1 VSILVAVWL
10 PYCSRHWLPM
20 IAKNQMLQELAPSE
34 STSATS
40 TPTLV
45 VVAEEHAVLET
56 LSEVGVAFTN
66 ERQLEPVLDRLLG
79 TALHVVRADAGSVML
94 LSRERDTLVVV
105 AARGP
110 RARAIIGTRQPADRS
125 VAGWALRAGETVLL
139 HGGAYTQPTSDH
151 PRDLASSIVVPLALS
166 GRLVGVLNASR
177 EPGAPRMDDTSVRLL
192 ELLANQ
198 AAILIDS
205 VQMLDELQRKDQR
218 LEQLVDQL
226 LGETGRRP
234 ATAVD
239 LLAPL
244 TRREQ
249 QVLELLVD
257 GLTNREIALRL
268 VVEPDTVKDH
278 VQSIIKKLGA
288 TDRTHAAV
296 IAVRGGIVS

>member
-1 VSILVAVWL
+1 MMST
-10 PYCSRHWLPM
+10 S
-20 IAKNQMLQELAPSE
+20 QMLQELATAGPLL
-34 STSATS
+34 A
-40 TPTLV
+40 V
-45 VVAEEHAVLET
+45 VPEERAVLET
-56 LSEVGVAFTN
+56 LSDIGVSFTN
-66 ERQLEPVLDRLLG
+66 ERQLDPVLDRLLG
-79 TALHVVRADAGSVML
+79 TALHIVHADAGSVML

-110 RARAIIGTRQPADRS
+110 RARTILGTRQPADRS

-139 HGGAYTQPTSDH
+139 HGSASASEQTIASDH
-151 PRDLASSIVVPLALS
+151 PRELASSVVVPLALS
-166 GRLVGVLNASR
+166 GRLVGVMNASR
-177 EPGAPRMDDTSVRLL
+177 EPGAPRMDEGSARLL

-198 AAILIDS
+198 AAILIDNA
-205 VQMLDELQRKDQR
+205 QMLDELQRKDQR

-234 ATAVD
+234 ATSVE

-249 QVLELLVD
+249 QVLEQLVD

-296 IAVRGGIVS
+296 IAVRGGLVS

>member
-1 VSILVAVWL
+1 MIGTTLMLHVAVA
-10 PYCSRHWLPM
+10 RD
-20 IAKNQMLQELAPSE
+20 ER
-34 STSATS
+34 
-40 TPTLV
+40 
-45 VVAEEHAVLET
+45 AVLDT
-56 LSEVGVAFTN
+56 LADVGVAFTA

-79 TALHVVRADAGSVML
+79 TALQIVRADAGSVML
-94 LSRERDTLVVV
+94 LSRERDSLVVV

-110 RARAIIGTRQPADRS
+110 RARTILGTRQPADRS
-125 VAGWALRAGETVLL
+125 IAGWALRAGETVLL
-139 HGGAYTQPTSDH
+139 HGSASTYEQPERPSSDH
-151 PRDLASSIVVPLALS
+151 PRELASSVVVPLALS

-177 EPGAPRMDDTSVRLL
+177 EPGAPRMDDQAARLL

-198 AAILIDS
+198 AAILVDNA
-205 VQMLDELQRKDQR
+205 QMLDELQRKDQR

-226 LGETGRRP
+226 LGESGRRP
-234 ATAVD
+234 ATPVE

-249 QVLELLVD
+249 QVVELLVD
-257 GLTNREIALRL
+257 GLTNREIAMRL

>member
-1 VSILVAVWL
+1 MLVTSL
-10 PYCSRHWLPM
+10 MH
-20 IAKNQMLQELAPSE
+20 ELATIRTALTSVDLPSAPYE
-34 STSATS
+34 R
-40 TPTLV
+40 
-45 VVAEEHAVLET
+45 AVLDSLAEG
-56 LSEVGVAFTN
+56 GVAFTN
-66 ERQLEPVLDRLLG
+66 GRQLEPVLDRLLG
-79 TALHVVRADAGSVML
+79 TALQIVRADAGSAMT
-94 LSRERDTLVVV
+94 LSRERDRLIVV

-110 RARAIIGTRQPADRS
+110 RARTIMGTRQPADRS

-177 EPGAPRMDDTSVRLL
+177 EPGAPRMDESAVRLL

-198 AAILIDS
+198 ATILIDS

-234 ATAVD
+234 ATSVD

-257 GLTNREIALRL
+257 GLTNREIAMRL

>member
-1 VSILVAVWL
+1 
-10 PYCSRHWLPM
+10 
-20 IAKNQMLQELAPSE
+20 MLQEVVPKRAGPSNG
-34 STSATS
+34 
-40 TPTLV
+40 LI
-45 VVAEEHAVLET
+45 VVAPDERAVLET
-56 LSEVGVAFTN
+56 LSEVGVAFTT
-66 ERQLEPVLDRLLG
+66 ERQLDPVLDRLLG
-79 TALHVVRADAGSVML
+79 TALQVVRADAGSVML
-94 LSRERDTLVVV
+94 LSRERDTLIVI

-110 RARAIIGTRQPADRS
+110 RARTILGSRQPADRS

-139 HGGAYTQPTSDH
+139 HGGAYSQPSSDH
-151 PRDLASSIVVPLALS
+151 PRELASSIVVPLALS
-166 GRLVGVLNASR
+166 GRLVGVMNASR
-177 EPGAPRMDDTSVRLL
+177 EPGAPRMDENAVRLL

-234 ATAVD
+234 STSVD

>member
-1 VSILVAVWL
+1 
-10 PYCSRHWLPM
+10 
-20 IAKNQMLQELAPSE
+20 MLQELAPLPIL
-34 STSATS
+34 SAGQPVLADGTAIHER
-40 TPTLV
+40 V
-45 VVAEEHAVLET
+45 VLEA
-56 LSEVGVAFTN
+56 LADVGVSFTN
-66 ERQLEPVLDRLLG
+66 ERQLDPVLDRLLG
-79 TALHVVRADAGSVML
+79 TALQVVHADAGSFML

-110 RARAIIGTRQPADRS
+110 RARTILGTRQPADRS
-125 VAGWALRAGETVLL
+125 IAGWALRAGETVLL
-139 HGGAYTQPTSDH
+139 HGGAYPGTVAQPSSDH
-151 PRDLASSIVVPLALS
+151 PRDLASSVVVPLALT

-177 EPGAPRMDDTSVRLL
+177 EPGAPRMDESTARLL

-234 ATAVD
+234 AVNVE

-257 GLTNREIALRL
+257 GLTNREIAMRL

>member
-1 VSILVAVWL
+1 MPMLVTSL
-10 PYCSRHWLPM
+10 MH
-20 IAKNQMLQELAPSE
+20 ELATIRTALTRADLPSVPYE
-34 STSATS
+34 R
-40 TPTLV
+40 
-45 VVAEEHAVLET
+45 AVLET
-56 LSEVGVAFTN
+56 LAEVGVAFTN
-66 ERQLEPVLDRLLG
+66 ERQLDPVLDRLLG
-79 TALHVVRADAGSVML
+79 TALQVVRADAGSVML

-110 RARAIIGTRQPADRS
+110 RAATILGTRQPADRS

-139 HGGAYTQPTSDH
+139 HGSAEFSTTAVSDH
-151 PRDLASSIVVPLALS
+151 PRELASSVVVPLALS

-177 EPGAPRMDDTSVRLL
+177 EPGAPRMDEQAARLL

-234 ATAVD
+234 ATSID

-257 GLTNREIALRL
+257 GLTNREIAMRL
-268 VVEPDTVKDH
+268 VVEPDTGKDH

>member
-1 VSILVAVWL
+1 MFSAELSGLLCCA
-10 PYCSRHWLPM
+10 RLPM
-20 IAKNQMLQELAPSE
+20 IDTDQMLQELAPTRALR
-34 STSATS
+34 TSAGVFAS
-40 TPTLV
+40 TD
-45 VVAEEHAVLET
+45 ERAVLDA
-56 LSEVGVAFTN
+56 LAEVGEAFTN
-66 ERQLEPVLDRLLG
+66 ERQLDPVLDRLLG
-79 TALHVVRADAGSVML
+79 TALQVVHADAGSIML

-110 RARAIIGTRQPADRS
+110 RARTIIGTRQPADRS
-125 VAGWALRAGETVLL
+125 VSGWALRAGETVLL
-139 HGGAYTQPTSDH
+139 HGSAHTQPTSDH
-151 PRDLASSIVVPLALS
+151 PRELASSVVVPLALS

-177 EPGAPRMDDTSVRLL
+177 EPGAPRMDEHSARLV
-192 ELLANQ
+192 ELVANQ

-205 VQMLDELQRKDQR
+205 VQMLEELQRKDQR

-234 ATAVD
+234 ATSVD

>member
-1 VSILVAVWL
+1 
-10 PYCSRHWLPM
+10 
-20 IAKNQMLQELAPSE
+20 MLQEVALDGVAPSRAGGRSLAVPDE
-34 STSATS
+34 R
-40 TPTLV
+40 
-45 VVAEEHAVLET
+45 AVLEA
-56 LSEVGVAFTN
+56 LAEVGVAFTN
-66 ERQLEPVLDRLLG
+66 ERPLDPVLDRLLG
-79 TALHVVRADAGSVML
+79 TALQVVRADAGSIML

-110 RARAIIGTRQPADRS
+110 RARTILGTRQPADRS

-139 HGGAYTQPTSDH
+139 HGGAYPQPTSAQPSSDH
-151 PRDLASSIVVPLALS
+151 PRDLASAIVVPLALS
-166 GRLVGVLNASR
+166 GRLVGVMNASR
-177 EPGAPRMDDTSVRLL
+177 EPGAPRMDEHAALLL

-226 LGETGRRP
+226 LGETGRRT
-234 ATAVD
+234 ATNVE

-257 GLTNREIALRL
+257 GLTNREIAMRL

>member
-1 VSILVAVWL
+1 MV
-10 PYCSRHWLPM
+10 
-20 IAKNQMLQELAPSE
+20 QELAPHRAL
-34 STSATS
+34 TSSA
-40 TPTLV
+40 
-45 VVAEEHAVLET
+45 VALAVPDERVVLET
-56 LSEVGVAFTN
+56 LAEVGVAFTN

-79 TALHVVRADAGSVML
+79 TALQIVRADAGSVML
-94 LSRERDTLVVV
+94 LSRERDTLAVV

-110 RARAIIGTRQPADRS
+110 RARTILGTRQPADPS

-139 HGGAYTQPTSDH
+139 HGGAYAQPSLAHPSSDH
-151 PRDLASSIVVPLALS
+151 PRELASAVVVPLALS

-177 EPGAPRMDDTSVRLL
+177 EPGAPHMDEHTARLL
-192 ELLANQ
+192 ELVANQ

-205 VQMLDELQRKDQR
+205 VQMLEELQRNDQR
-218 LEQLVDQL
+218 PEQLADQP

-234 ATAVD
+234 ATSVD

-249 QVLELLVD
+249 QVLELLGD

>member
-1 VSILVAVWL
+1 
-10 PYCSRHWLPM
+10 
-20 IAKNQMLQELAPSE
+20 MLHELAPTRALHS
-34 STSATS
+34 ST
-40 TPTLV
+40 
-45 VVAEEHAVLET
+45 AVLAVPDERAVLDT
-56 LSEVGVAFTN
+56 LAEVGVAFMN
-66 ERQLEPVLDRLLG
+66 ERQLDPVLDRLLA
-79 TALHVVRADAGSVML
+79 TALQIVRADAGSIML

-110 RARAIIGTRQPADRS
+110 RARTILGTRQPADRS
-125 VAGWALRAGETVLL
+125 IAGWALRAGETVLL
-139 HGGAYTQPTSDH
+139 HGSAAPGPLAGPASDH
-151 PRDLASSIVVPLALS
+151 PRELASSVVVPLALS

-177 EPGAPRMDDTSVRLL
+177 EPGAPRMDDRSARLL

-205 VQMLDELQRKDQR
+205 AQMIDELQRKDQR

-234 ATAVD
+234 ATSVE

-257 GLTNREIALRL
+257 GLTNRSIAARL
-268 VVEPDTVKDH
+268 VVEPDTIKDH

-296 IAVRGGIVS
+296 IAVRGGLVS

>member
-1 VSILVAVWL
+1 VTTL
-10 PYCSRHWLPM
+10 
-20 IAKNQMLQELAPSE
+20 MLQDLATYRTAHPG
-34 STSATS
+34 SAVLS
-40 TPTLV
+40 
-45 VVAEEHAVLET
+45 AAYEHAVLET
-56 LSEVGVAFTN
+56 LAEVGVAFTN
-66 ERQLEPVLDRLLG
+66 ERQLDPVLDRLLG
-79 TALHVVRADAGSVML
+79 TALHVVRADAGSIML
-94 LSRERDTLVVV
+94 LSRERDTLLVV

-110 RARAIIGTRQPADRS
+110 RARTILGTRQPADRS

-139 HGGAYTQPTSDH
+139 HGAYPSAGAVTQLSSDH

-166 GRLVGVLNASR
+166 GRLVGVMNASR
-177 EPGAPRMDDTSVRLL
+177 EPGAPRMDDQTARLL

-205 VQMLDELQRKDQR
+205 AQMLDELQRKDQR

-234 ATAVD
+234 ATSVD

-257 GLTNREIALRL
+257 GLTNREIAMRL

>member
-1 VSILVAVWL
+1 MLHEVAAARTGHL
-10 PYCSRHWLPM
+10 
-20 IAKNQMLQELAPSE
+20 
-34 STSATS
+34 T
-40 TPTLV
+40 V
-45 VVAEEHAVLET
+45 VPFERAVLDA
-56 LSEVGVAFTN
+56 LSEVGVAFTS
-66 ERQLEPVLDRLLG
+66 ERQLDPVLDRLLG
-79 TALHVVRADAGSVML
+79 TALQVVRADAGSVML

-110 RARAIIGTRQPADRS
+110 RARTILGTRQPADRS

-139 HGGAYTQPTSDH
+139 HGSAEAQPLSDH
-151 PRDLASSIVVPLALS
+151 PRELASSVVVPLALS
-166 GRLVGVLNASR
+166 GRLVGVMNASR
-177 EPGAPRMDDTSVRLL
+177 EPGAPRMDDQAARLL

-198 AAILIDS
+198 AAILIDNA
-205 VQMLDELQRKDQR
+205 QMLDELQRKDQR

-234 ATAVD
+234 ATSVE

-257 GLTNREIALRL
+257 GLTNREIAMRL
-268 VVEPDTVKDH
+268 VVEPDTIKDH

>member
-1 VSILVAVWL
+1 MLQDGAPQPEIGSSSAVLVA
-10 PYCSRHWLPM
+10 PYER
-20 IAKNQMLQELAPSE
+20 
-34 STSATS
+34 
-40 TPTLV
+40 V
-45 VVAEEHAVLET
+45 VLDA

-66 ERQLEPVLDRLLG
+66 ERQLDPVLDRLLG
-79 TALHVVRADAGSVML
+79 TAVQIVHADAGSIML

-110 RARAIIGTRQPADRS
+110 RARTILGSRQPADRS
-125 VAGWALRAGETVLL
+125 VSGWALRAGETVLL
-139 HGGAYTQPTSDH
+139 HGGAYSQPSSDH
-151 PRDLASSIVVPLALS
+151 PRDLASSVVVPLALS

-177 EPGAPRMDDTSVRLL
+177 EAGAPRMDEGAVRLL

-198 AAILIDS
+198 SAILIDS

-234 ATAVD
+234 AAGVEMF
-239 LLAPL
+239 APL

>member
-1 VSILVAVWL
+1 
-10 PYCSRHWLPM
+10 
-20 IAKNQMLQELAPSE
+20 MLQEVGAHHTAQSSFAVLAAPDE
-34 STSATS
+34 R
-40 TPTLV
+40 
-45 VVAEEHAVLET
+45 AVLEA
-56 LSEVGVAFTN
+56 LAEVGVAFTN
-66 ERQLEPVLDRLLG
+66 ERQLDPVLDRLLG
-79 TALHVVRADAGSVML
+79 TALRVVRADAGSIML

-110 RARAIIGTRQPADRS
+110 RARTILGTRQPADRS

-139 HGGAYTQPTSDH
+139 HGGAYAGPSTSQPSSDH
-151 PRDLASSIVVPLALS
+151 PRELASSITVPLALS
-166 GRLVGVLNASR
+166 GRLVGVMNASR
-177 EPGAPRMDDTSVRLL
+177 EPGAPRMDEHAALLL

-234 ATAVD
+234 ATSID

-257 GLTNREIALRL
+257 GLTNREIAMRL

>member
-1 VSILVAVWL
+1 
-10 PYCSRHWLPM
+10 M
-20 IAKNQMLQELAPSE
+20 IVTSPMLQQVATQRTAQSSAAVLAVSDE
-34 STSATS
+34 R
-40 TPTLV
+40 V
-45 VVAEEHAVLET
+45 VLET
-56 LSEVGVAFTN
+56 LAEVGVAFTN
-66 ERQLEPVLDRLLG
+66 ERQLDPVLDRLLG
-79 TALHVVRADAGSVML
+79 TALQVVHADAGSVML
-94 LSRERDTLVVV
+94 LSRERDTLIVV

-110 RARAIIGTRQPADRS
+110 RARTILGTRQPADRS
-125 VAGWALRAGETVLL
+125 IAGWALRAGETVLL
-139 HGGAYTQPTSDH
+139 HGGAYAQPMYDH

-166 GRLVGVLNASR
+166 GRLVGVMNASR
-177 EPGAPRMDDTSVRLL
+177 EPGAPRMDEPTARLL

-205 VQMLDELQRKDQR
+205 AQMLDKLQRKDQR

-234 ATAVD
+234 ATSVE

-257 GLTNREIALRL
+257 GLTNREIAMRL
-268 VVEPDTVKDH
+268 VVEPDTIKDH

>member
-1 VSILVAVWL
+1 
-10 PYCSRHWLPM
+10 
-20 IAKNQMLQELAPSE
+20 MLDELAPLRASR
-34 STSATS
+34 SNAA
-40 TPTLV
+40 V
-45 VVAEEHAVLET
+45 IDDRAVLDA
-56 LSEVGVAFTN
+56 LAEVGVAFTN
-66 ERQLEPVLDRLLG
+66 ERQLDPVLDRLLG
-79 TALHVVRADAGSVML
+79 TALQIVRADAGSIML

-110 RARAIIGTRQPADRS
+110 RARSILGSRQPADRS
-125 VAGWALRAGETVLL
+125 IAGWALRAGETVLL
-139 HGGAYTQPTSDH
+139 HGGANAQPSSDH
-151 PRDLASSIVVPLALS
+151 PRDLASSVVVPLALG
-166 GRLVGVLNASR
+166 GRLVGVINASR
-177 EPGAPRMDDTSVRLL
+177 EPGAPRMDENAAHLL

-205 VQMLDELQRKDQR
+205 FQMLDELQRKDQR
-218 LEQLVDQL
+218 LEPLVDQL

-234 ATAVD
+234 ATSIE

-244 TRREQ
+244 TCREQ

-268 VVEPDTVKDH
+268 VVEPDTIKDH

>member
-1 VSILVAVWL
+1 
-10 PYCSRHWLPM
+10 
-20 IAKNQMLQELAPSE
+20 MLQELVAHREPRSAEDPSG
-34 STSATS
+34 ATDE
-40 TPTLV
+40 LV
-45 VVAEEHAVLET
+45 VLET
-56 LSEVGVAFTN
+56 LAEIGVAFTN

-79 TALHVVRADAGSVML
+79 TALQVVHADAGSVML

-110 RARAIIGTRQPADRS
+110 RARTILGTRQPADRS

-139 HGGAYTQPTSDH
+139 HGGAYAQPSSDH
-151 PRDLASSIVVPLALS
+151 PRDLASSVTVPLALS
-166 GRLVGVLNASR
+166 GRLVGVMNASR
-177 EPGAPRMDDTSVRLL
+177 EPGAPRMDEQTARLL

-205 VQMLDELQRKDQR
+205 VQMLEELQRKDQR

-234 ATAVD
+234 ATSVD

>member
-1 VSILVAVWL
+1 MPMLVTSL
-10 PYCSRHWLPM
+10 MH
-20 IAKNQMLQELAPSE
+20 ELATIRAALTSEDMPSAPYE
-34 STSATS
+34 R
-40 TPTLV
+40 V
-45 VVAEEHAVLET
+45 VLEA
-56 LSEVGVAFTN
+56 LAEVGVAFTN
-66 ERQLEPVLDRLLG
+66 ERQLDPVLDRLLG
-79 TALHVVRADAGSVML
+79 TALQVVRADAGLVML

-110 RARAIIGTRQPADRS
+110 RARTSLGTRQPADRS

-139 HGGAYTQPTSDH
+139 HGGAYAQPSLAQPSSDH
-151 PRDLASSIVVPLALS
+151 PRELASAVVVPLALS

-177 EPGAPRMDDTSVRLL
+177 EPGAPRMDENAAHLL

-234 ATAVD
+234 AASVE

-257 GLTNREIALRL
+257 GLTNREIAMRL

>member
-1 VSILVAVWL
+1 
-10 PYCSRHWLPM
+10 
-20 IAKNQMLQELAPSE
+20 MLQELGPHRVAQSNIAVLTAPDE
-34 STSATS
+34 R
-40 TPTLV
+40 
-45 VVAEEHAVLET
+45 AVLEA
-56 LSEVGVAFTN
+56 LAEVGVAFTN
-66 ERQLEPVLDRLLG
+66 ERQLDPVLDRLLG
-79 TALHVVRADAGSVML
+79 TALQVVRADAGSIML

-110 RARAIIGTRQPADRS
+110 RARTILGTRQPADRS

-139 HGGAYTQPTSDH
+139 HGGAYAPSTSQPSSDH
-151 PRDLASSIVVPLALS
+151 PRELASSITVPLALS
-166 GRLVGVLNASR
+166 GRLVGVMNASR
-177 EPGAPRMDDTSVRLL
+177 EPGAPRMDEHAALLL

-234 ATAVD
+234 ATSID

>member
-1 VSILVAVWL
+1 
-10 PYCSRHWLPM
+10 
-20 IAKNQMLQELAPSE
+20 MLQEVGAHRIAPANIAVLAAPDE
-34 STSATS
+34 R
-40 TPTLV
+40 
-45 VVAEEHAVLET
+45 AVLEA
-56 LSEVGVAFTN
+56 LAEVGVAFTN
-66 ERQLEPVLDRLLG
+66 ERQLDPVLDRLLG
-79 TALHVVRADAGSVML
+79 TALQVVRADAGSIML

-110 RARAIIGTRQPADRS
+110 RARTILGTRQPADRS

-139 HGGAYTQPTSDH
+139 HGGAYAPSTSHPSSDH
-151 PRDLASSIVVPLALS
+151 PR
-166 GRLVGVLNASR
+166 GVMNASR
-177 EPGAPRMDDTSVRLL
+177 EPGAPRMDEHSALLL

-205 VQMLDELQRKDQR
+205 VQMLDELQRKAQR

-234 ATAVD
+234 ATSID

-257 GLTNREIALRL
+257 GLTNREIAMRL